1 MEVKIQLH
9 DTMQRKKR
17 PFKPIDQKNVR
28 MYVCGPTVYDRAH
41 LGNARPVVVFDVLYR
56 LLRHVYDADHVTY
69 VRNFT
74 DVDDK
79 INATALQRKEAGA
92 EGTLEELVHER
103 SDETIGW
110 YLHDMGALGALEPDQ
125 MPRATE
131 FIGPMVAMIEDL
143 IAKGHAYEAEGHV
156 LFAVES
162 YKNYGALSG
171 RSVDDMIAGARVEV
185 APYKRNPMD
194 FVLWKPSTD
203 DLPGWDSPW
212 GRGRPGWHIEC
223 SAMSFDLLGASF
235 DIHGGGNDL
244 QFPHHENEIAQS
256 KCAHPDAG
264 FANYWMHN
272 EMLQVEG
279 KKMSKSLGNFFTV
292 HDLLEQGVPGEVI
305 RFVFLGTHYRKPMD
319 WTEKKRA
326 EAEELLLKWRRMTE
340 FVLPTN
346 VSRKVEV
353 ALFDDLNTSAA
364 IEELKNLAE
373 RKDAG
378 SLKASANLM
387 GLLLDE
393 QGAWAWKR
401 RPIGDF
407 ENVPEWHPSR
417 EWMVEVMKPIS
428 QWLTRINTPLFDVP
442 KVNVPKFN
450 FDVKIPKLSLVTNLG
465 KTRVPKIAPISIRPN
480 AFGNLSKIGEGFKR
494 AAEYYR
500 RLKADYPEEMGTMSG
515 EVPFSALT
523 VENLNAIKNA
533 KVVEKL
539 SERTEA
545 KKLQRWEDADRI
557 RSELESCGVV
567 LVDLPGGTKWELSES
582 FTPKDLEALI

>member
-1 MEVKIQLH
+1 MTDIKLYN
-9 DTMQRKKR
+9 TMARKKQD
-17 PFKPIDQKNVR
+17 FIPIDADNVR

-56 LLRHVYDADHVTY
+56 LLRHVYGADHVTY

-92 EGTLEELVHER
+92 DGTLEELVHER

-162 YKNYGALSG
+162 YKEYGRLSG

-212 GRGRPGWHIEC
+212 GQGRPGWHIEC
-223 SAMSFDLLGASF
+223 SAMSHDLLGASF

-256 KCAHPDAG
+256 KCAHPNAS
-264 FANYWMHN
+264 FANYWLHN

-319 WTEKKRA
+319 WTEEKAVDAENRLHGFVELIAQYGDVNEAMKLKPERA
-326 EAEELLLKWRRMTE
+326 IVEAL
-340 FVLPTN
+340 
-346 VSRKVEV
+346 
-353 ALFDDLNTSAA
+353 ADDLNTHAALECLKKMNGSDDANRLARNLVFVGFFSA
-364 IEELKNLAE
+364 ETLNN
-373 RKDAG
+373 RVSTYRSGVD
-378 SLKASANLM
+378 SLKLIA
-387 GLLLDE
+387 E
-393 QGAWAWKR
+393 QL
-401 RPIGDF
+401 
-407 ENVPEWHPSR
+407 H
-417 EWMVEVMKPIS
+417 
-428 QWLTRINTPLFDVP
+428 
-442 KVNVPKFN
+442 
-450 FDVKIPKLSLVTNLG
+450 
-465 KTRVPKIAPISIRPN
+465 
-480 AFGNLSKIGEGFKR
+480 
-494 AAEYYR
+494 AA
-500 RLKADYPEEMGTMSG
+500 RLKAMQFKDFSEVDRMKHILTLANVSVRMSKEKVELRPEMDFDPS
-515 EVPFSALT
+515 
-523 VENLNAIKNA
+523 
-533 KVVEKL
+533 KL
-539 SERTEA
+539 EG
-545 KKLQRWEDADRI
+545 L
-557 RSELESCGVV
+557 
-567 LVDLPGGTKWELSES
+567 
-582 FTPKDLEALI
+582 